1 MVLATSFQG
10 ELTMRSL
17 QFRLLLAFTLVTL
30 ITMGASLFF
39 INQATKR
46 AVNQFGERIEQARMD
61 RVESALSRYYSEHEG
76 WEGIQSLTQQWAILN
91 EQRLI
96 LTDTSGV
103 VIADSDGVLL
113 GQVYTPGVLGIPI
126 SPQGTEDTI
135 AILYSPESPPEL
147 GVASFRIVY
156 WLVGRFLLLGGLVA
170 IAVWFLV
177 TFFVSRRIF
186 APVRALKVGAQNLER
201 GDFSQR
207 VLVKSEDEIGELANA
222 FNSMAAELERTEQLR
237 RNIVADVSHE
247 IRSPLSNIKGY
258 LAAIRDGIKKPDA
271 DTIRLINRETQALS
285 HLADDLQD
293 LCLADLGELKLRLQ
307 PEDIAALINEVVAS
321 AQTRADPRGLS
332 ISIDLEEQL
341 LPANVDY
348 NRIKQVLHNLLDNAL
363 THTPAGGTIVV
374 SAKQQERCIEVSVA
388 DTGEGISPEDLPNLF
403 ERFYRVDKSR
413 ARVTGGSGLGL
424 AIAKRLVEAHG
435 GSIEV
440 QSKLGKGSRFTF
452 TLHPSQ

>member
-1 MVLATSFQG
+1 
-10 ELTMRSL
+10 MRSL

-39 INQATKR
+39 ISQATKR
-46 AVNQFGERIEQARMD
+46 AINQFGERIEQARMD
-61 RVESALSRYYSEHEG
+61 RVESALSRYYSEHAG
-76 WEGIQSLTQQWAILN
+76 WEGIQSLTEQWAILN

-113 GQVYTPGVLGIPI
+113 GQVYDTDLPGTII
-126 SPQGTEDTI
+126 SLQGTEDTV
-135 AILYSPESPPEL
+135 AILYTGSELPPEL
-147 GVASFRIVY
+147 GVPSFRIVY

-170 IAVWFLV
+170 IAVWFLI

-186 APVRALKVGAQNLER
+186 SPVKALTGAAQNLQK
-201 GDFSQR
+201 GDFSER
-207 VLVKSEDEIGELANA
+207 VQVRSEDEIGELANA

-247 IRSPLSNIKGY
+247 IRSPLSNIEGY

-271 DTIRLINRETQALS
+271 DTIRLINRETEALS

-293 LCLADLGELKLRLQ
+293 LCLADLGALKLRLQ

-321 AQTRADPRGLS
+321 TQTRADAKGLS
-332 ISIDLEEQL
+332 ISIELEAQL
-341 LPANVDY
+341 LPVDLDY

-374 SAKQQERCIEVSVA
+374 SAKQKERCIEVSVA
-388 DTGEGISPEDLPNLF
+388 DTGEGISPQDLPNLF

-413 ARVTGGSGLGL
+413 TRVTGGSGLGL
-424 AIAKRLVEAHG
+424 AITKRLVEAHS

-440 QSKLGKGSRFTF
+440 QSRLGEGSCFTF
-452 TLHPSQ
+452 TLPASK

>member
-1 MVLATSFQG
+1 
-10 ELTMRSL
+10 MRSL

-39 INQATKR
+39 INQATRR
-46 AVNQFGERIEQARMD
+46 AVNQFGERIEQARTD
-61 RVESALSRYYSEHEG
+61 RVGSALSRYYSEHEG
-76 WEGIQSLTQQWAILN
+76 WEGIQSLTEQWGILN

-103 VIADSDGVLL
+103 VIADSNDVLL
-113 GQVYTPGVLGIPI
+113 GQVYNPDSLGIPI
-126 SPQGTEDTI
+126 SPQGTGDTI

-156 WLVGRFLLLGGLVA
+156 RLVGRFLLLGGLVA

-177 TFFVSRRIF
+177 TFFVSRRVF
-186 APVRALKVGAQNLER
+186 APVKALTVAAQNLQK

-207 VLVKSEDEIGELANA
+207 VQAKSENEIGELANA

-271 DTIRLINRETQALS
+271 DTIRLINRETEALS

-293 LCLADLGELKLRLQ
+293 LCLADLGSLKLKLQ
-307 PEDIAALINEVVAS
+307 PEGIAALINEVVAS
-321 AQTRADPRGLS
+321 TQTRADAKGLS
-332 ISIDLEEQL
+332 ISSDLEEQL
-341 LPANVDY
+341 LPAHVDY

-363 THTPAGGTIVV
+363 THTTAGGTIVV

-388 DTGEGISPEDLPNLF
+388 DTGEGISPQDLPNLF

-424 AIAKRLVEAHG
+424 AIAKRLVEAHDG
-435 GSIEV
+435 NIEV
-440 QSKLGKGSRFTF
+440 QSELGKGSRFTF
-452 TLHPSQ
+452 TLPISK